1 MNSKTLIQ
9 IILATVIL
17 IILFLIYDRYFDREG
32 NEILKKEKEVTTNET
47 KKKDLSGN
55 IIKDIVY
62 KSRDENDNVYTIKSE
77 YGEFDNTDND
87 IILMTKVSAIIRLN
101 DGSVMTLQSQNAKYN
116 IINYDTNFFNNVK
129 MNYLDHKLNADNID
143 VFFKDSKLEAYN
155 NLVYRNL
162 DLNLIADKVEINLI
176 EKSSKIFMFNNDK
189 IKVIKK

>member
-1 MNSKTLIQ
+1 MKL
-9 IILATVIL
+9 
-17 IILFLIYDRYFDREG
+17 
-32 NEILKKEKEVTTNET
+32 
-47 KKKDLSGN
+47 KKDLSGN

-62 KSRDENDNVYTIKSE
+62 KSRDENDNTYTIKSE
-77 YGEFDNTDND
+77 YGEFDDTNND
-87 IILMTKVSAIIRLN
+87 IILMTKVSAIIKLN

-162 DLNLIADKVEINLI
+162 DLSLIADKVEINLI
-176 EKSSKIFMFNNDK
+176 EKSSKILMFDNDK
-189 IKVIKK
+189 VKVIKK

>member
-176 EKSSKIFMFNNDK
+176 EKSSKIFMFDDDK